1 MKALLTLC
9 RPLNCLMAAAA
20 SMLGSWL
27 TIHQLDVLEVWVASL
42 VVAFVTAGGN
52 ELNDLCDIQADRINH
67 PDRPLVT
74 GSVSK
79 SHAVGL
85 LSLCWGIAS
94 LIGACFLDGVTAAL
108 VLVAMLLLALYSAIL
123 SRLPL
128 IGNVVIGVL
137 AAMSIFCGFAVVS
150 DREQIGESDLLFLAA
165 GLAFFVHL
173 SRECIKSAEDIEG
186 DRVQGR
192 NTVATIF
199 GRNATVLFSVPI
211 LLLGVSLSCEFVH
224 LTWEGGA
231 LYLSLIYIP
240 AVVISC
246 LIIWQLLRGAEM
258 NLRLASLG
266 LKIYLAYGLILILL
280 MDFAQV
286 PVYVVLP

>member
-1 MKALLTLC
+1 
-9 RPLNCLMAAAA
+9 
-20 SMLGSWL
+20 
-27 TIHQLDVLEVWVASL
+27 
-42 VVAFVTAGGN
+42 
-52 ELNDLCDIQADRINH
+52 
-67 PDRPLVT
+67 
-74 GSVSK
+74 
-79 SHAVGL
+79 
-85 LSLCWGIAS
+85 

-137 AAMSIFCGFAVVS
+137 AVMSIASGSVVVS
-150 DREQIGESDLLFLAA
+150 GKVHTGESGLLFLAA

-173 SRECIKSAEDIEG
+173 SRECIKSAEDIDG

-199 GRNATVLFSVPI
+199 GRNATVLLSVPI
-211 LLLGVSLSCEFVH
+211 LLLGVWLSCEFVH

-231 LYLSLIYIP
+231 LSLSLIYFP
-240 AVVISC
+240 AAVISC
-246 LIIWQLLRGAEM
+246 VILWLVFRSAEM

-286 PVYVVLP
+286 PVFVVLP